1 MSTTLPFQTWLLEAD
16 GTSVRPLDTIETFFK
31 LLADGGAPINREHWA
46 ITVALRLKIPG
57 SVKEVTSALRRTWLT
72 LVRLH
77 PNLAGRTQ
85 ISDADDLPSQIL
97 SVGPLDED
105 TWLAQTFFQHETIP
119 DSTTLFTSL
128 RPSPTATCH
137 WIPASQELCISSSHW
152 RIDGIGMLMLAN
164 SFMNNLA
171 EILRDNRDNPTIKG
185 PLTPSLD
192 TIVGSYLDE
201 ETTPMYLRS
210 TADALVAEFVK
221 GVPSIGLP
229 TIPESLTAAPG
240 PTERQSYSFDATTT
254 ESIIAACKK
263 RDLSVPSAVHAA
275 LVRITATYPQHPLAN
290 SYAAFFPTDLRPYLA
305 SPYNREAF
313 AVGMFCSGLPV
324 TVPNVLGLSFDAIAE
339 ILNNVYRRDLT
350 QMCTDDEGKPQGM
363 LDLMAP
369 YVRRTTKLFNTP
381 PPTELPPVE
390 NPDLSSF
397 GKVEQYLQPEYAFGQ
412 SIEDKVEVDGFWI
425 GTETLARSLQ
435 CHVWTFKD
443 QLTIQGCFN
452 TSFYDREFVCEVLDK
467 VKVELIEGL
476 GVK

>member
-1 MSTTLPFQTWLLEAD
+1 MSTTLPFQAWLLEAD

-46 ITVALRLKIPG
+46 ITVALRLKIPE
-57 SVKEVTSALRRTWLT
+57 SVKEVTSVLRRTWLT

-77 PNLAGRTQ
+77 PNLAGRSHM
-85 ISDADDLPSQIL
+85 SDADDLPSQIL
-97 SVGPLDED
+97 SVGPLNED
-105 TWLAQTFFQHETIP
+105 TWLSQTFFQHENIP

-137 WIPASQELCISSSHW
+137 WVPASQELCISSSHW

-164 SFMNNLA
+164 SFMNILA
-171 EILRDNRDNPTIKG
+171 EILRHDQNHPTTQG

-229 TIPESLTAAPG
+229 TITGSLTAAPG
-240 PTERQSYSFDATTT
+240 PTERQSYSFDATATN
-254 ESIIAACKK
+254 SIIAGCKK
-263 RDLSVPSAVHAA
+263 RGLSVPSAVHAA
-275 LVRITATYPQHPLAN
+275 LVRVTATYPQHPLAK
-290 SYAAFFPTDLRPYLA
+290 SYAAFFPTDLRPYLS
-305 SPYNREAF
+305 SPYNGEAF

-324 TVPNVLGLSFDAIAE
+324 TVPSVLGLSFDAIAE

-350 QMCTDDEGKPQGM
+350 RMCTNNEGKPQGM

-381 PPTELPPVE
+381 PPRELPPVE

-397 GKVEQYLQPEYAFGQ
+397 GKVEQYLQHEYVFGQ
-412 SIEDKVEVDGFWI
+412 GGKDKVKVDGFWI

-452 TSFYDREFVCEVLDK
+452 TSFYDRKFVSEVLEK
-467 VKVELIEGL
+467 VKAELIEGL
-476 GVK
+476 GV

>member
-1 MSTTLPFQTWLLEAD
+1 MSTTLPFQTCLLQAD

-46 ITVALRLKIPG
+46 ITIALRLKIPE
-57 SVKEVTSALRRTWLT
+57 SVKEVASVLRRTWLI

-77 PNLAGRTQ
+77 PNLVGTAR
-85 ISDADDLPSQIL
+85 ISGAEDPPGQIL
-97 SVGPLDED
+97 SVGPLNED
-105 TWLAQTFFQHETIP
+105 KWLAQSFFHHEIIP
-119 DSTTLFTSL
+119 DSTTLFASL
-128 RPSPTATCH
+128 RPSPTAACH
-137 WIPASQELCISSSHW
+137 WIPTSQELCISSSHW

-164 SFMNNLA
+164 SFMKSLA
-171 EILRDNRDNPTIKG
+171 EILRHDRNDPTIQG

-210 TADALVAEFVK
+210 TANALVAEFVK

-229 TIPESLTAAPG
+229 TIPGSLTAAPG
-240 PTERQSYSFDATTT
+240 PTERQSCSFDATITKA
-254 ESIIAACKK
+254 IIAACKK
-263 RDLSVPSAVHAA
+263 RHLSVPSAVHAA
-275 LVRITATYPQHPLAN
+275 LVRVTATYPQHPLAK
-290 SYAAFFPTDLRPYLA
+290 SYAAFFPTDLRPYLP
-305 SPYNREAF
+305 SPYNGESF

-324 TVPNVLGLSFDAIAE
+324 TVPDVLGLSFDAITT

-350 QMCTDDEGKPQGM
+350 RMCTDDEGNPQSM

-381 PPTELPPVE
+381 PPPKLPPVE

-397 GKVEQYLQPEYAFGQ
+397 GKIEQYLQHEYAFGQ
-412 SIEDKVEVDGFWI
+412 GGEDKVEVDGFWI

-435 CHVWTFKD
+435 CHVWAFKD

-452 TSFYDREFVCEVLDK
+452 TSFYGREFVCEVLEK
-467 VKVELIEGL
+467 VKVELVEGL
-476 GVK
+476 GV

>member
-16 GTSVRPLDTIETFFK
+16 GSSVRPLDTIETFFK
-31 LLADGGAPINREHWA
+31 LLADGGVPINREHWT
-46 ITVALRLKIPG
+46 ITIALRLKIPE
-57 SVKEVTSALRRTWLT
+57 SVKEVTSVLRRTWLT

-77 PNLAGRTQ
+77 PNISGRAHM
-85 ISDADDLPSQIL
+85 SDADDLPSQIL
-97 SVGPLDED
+97 SVGPLNED
-105 TWLAQTFFQHETIP
+105 TWLAQTFFQQENIT

-137 WIPASQELCISSSHW
+137 WIPTSEELCISSSHW

-164 SFMNNLA
+164 SFMNNLT
-171 EILRDNRDNPTIKG
+171 EILRHDRNDPTLQG

-192 TIVGSYLDE
+192 SIVGSYLDE
-201 ETTPMYLRS
+201 KITPMYLRS

-229 TIPESLTAAPG
+229 TITGSLTATPG
-240 PTERQSYSFDATTT
+240 PTERQ
-254 ESIIAACKK
+254 ACKFDIDTTNSIVSACQK
-263 RDLSVPSAVHAA
+263 RGLSVPSVVHAA
-275 LVRITATYPQHPLAN
+275 LVRVTATYPQHPLAK
-290 SYAAFFPTDLRPYLA
+290 SYAAFFPTDLRPYLS
-305 SPYNREAF
+305 SPYNGEDF

-324 TVPNVLGLSFDAIAE
+324 TVPNVLGLPFDTIAD
-339 ILNNVYRRDLT
+339 ILNTVYRRDLT
-350 QMCTDDEGKPQGM
+350 RMCTDDEGKPQGM

-381 PPTELPPVE
+381 PPPELPPVE

-397 GKVEQYLQPEYAFGQ
+397 GKVEKYVQHEYVFGQ
-412 SIEDKVEVDGFWI
+412 GSEDRVEVDGFWI

-452 TSFYDREFVCEVLDK
+452 TSFYDREFVLEVLQK
-467 VKVELIEGL
+467 VQEELLEGL
-476 GVK
+476 RV

>member
-1 MSTTLPFQTWLLEAD
+1 MSTALPFQTWLLEAD
-16 GTSVRPLDTIETFFK
+16 GTSNRPLDTIETFFK

-46 ITVALRLKIPG
+46 ITVALRMKIPE
-57 SVKEVTSALRRTWLT
+57 SVKEVVPVLRRTWLT

-77 PNLAGRTQ
+77 PNLAGRSHM
-85 ISDADDLPSQIL
+85 SDADDLPSQIL
-97 SVGPLDED
+97 SVGPLNED
-105 TWLAQTFFQHETIP
+105 TWLSETFFQHENIP

-137 WIPASQELCISSSHW
+137 WVPASQELCISSSHW

-171 EILRDNRDNPTIKG
+171 EILRHDRNHPTTQG

-229 TIPESLTAAPG
+229 TITGSLTAAPG

-254 ESIIAACKK
+254 KSIIAACKK
-263 RDLSVPSAVHAA
+263 RGLSVPSAVHAA
-275 LVRITATYPQHPLAN
+275 LVRVTATYPQHLLAK
-290 SYAAFFPTDLRPYLA
+290 SYAAFFPSDLRPCLS
-305 SPYNREAF
+305 SPYNGEAF
-313 AVGMFCSGLPV
+313 AVGMFCSGLPA

-350 QMCTDDEGKPQGM
+350 RMCTNDE
-363 LDLMAP
+363 
-369 YVRRTTKLFNTP
+369 
-381 PPTELPPVE
+381 VE

-397 GKVEQYLQPEYAFGQ
+397 GKVEQYLQHEYAFSQGGK
-412 SIEDKVEVDGFWI
+412 DKVEVDGFWI

-452 TSFYDREFVCEVLDK
+452 TSFYDRKFVSEVLDK
-467 VKVELIEGL
+467 VKAELIEGL
-476 GVK
+476 GV

>member
-1 MSTTLPFQTWLLEAD
+1 MSTALPFQTWLLEAD

-31 LLADGGAPINREHWA
+31 LLADRGAPINREHWA
-46 ITVALRLKIPG
+46 ITVALRLKIPE
-57 SVKEVTSALRRTWLT
+57 SVKEVVPVLKRAWLT

-77 PNLAGRTQ
+77 PNLAGRTR
-85 ISDADDLPSQIL
+85 IPDTEDPSGQIL
-97 SVGPLDED
+97 SVGLLNED
-105 TWLAQTFFQHETIP
+105 KWLVQTFFQHENIP

-137 WIPASQELCISSSHW
+137 WIPASQELCVSSSHW
-152 RIDGIGMLMLAN
+152 RIDGIGMLMLVN
-164 SFMNNLA
+164 SFMKHLA
-171 EILRDNRDNPTIKG
+171 EILRHDRNNPTIQG

-229 TIPESLTAAPG
+229 TMTGSLTAAPG
-240 PTERQSYSFDATTT
+240 PTERQSCSFNAVTTKD
-254 ESIIAACKK
+254 IIAACKR

-275 LVRITATYPQHPLAN
+275 LVRATATYPQHPLAK
-290 SYAAFFPTDLRPYLA
+290 SYAAFFPTDLRPYLP
-305 SPYNREAF
+305 SPYNGESF

-324 TVPNVLGLSFDAIAE
+324 TVPDVLGLSFDSITK
-339 ILNNVYRRDLT
+339 ILSGVYRRDLT

-381 PPTELPPVE
+381 L
-390 NPDLSSF
+390 LRS
-397 GKVEQYLQPEYAFGQ
+397 YLRLRTQ
-412 SIEDKVEVDGFWI
+412 
-425 GTETLARSLQ
+425 T
-435 CHVWTFKD
+435 
-443 QLTIQGCFN
+443 
-452 TSFYDREFVCEVLDK
+452 
-467 VKVELIEGL
+467 
-476 GVK
+476 